1 MNKRQKKKRFKKIH
15 GMNPKEFEKMY
26 WTSEMFAKIEAF
38 NKYLQLLSSAYR
50 QRNFAKNL
58 TAMRKAG
65 LRKKGKWT
73 R

>member
-1 MNKRQKKKRFKKIH
+1 MNKRQKKKKFKRNY
-15 GMNPKEFEKMY
+15 GMSPKQYTAYTKRL
-26 WTSEMFAKIEAF
+26 EAVQELT
-38 NKYLQLLSSAYR
+38 NYLRRMNERYLAPRNLSKS
-50 QRNFAKNL
+50 L

>member
-15 GMNPKEFEKMY
+15 GMNPKKFEKMY
-26 WTSEMFAKIEAF
+26 WTSERIAKIEAF
-38 NKYLQLLSSAYR
+38 NRYLHLLSRAYS
-50 QRNFAKNL
+50 QRTLTKNL